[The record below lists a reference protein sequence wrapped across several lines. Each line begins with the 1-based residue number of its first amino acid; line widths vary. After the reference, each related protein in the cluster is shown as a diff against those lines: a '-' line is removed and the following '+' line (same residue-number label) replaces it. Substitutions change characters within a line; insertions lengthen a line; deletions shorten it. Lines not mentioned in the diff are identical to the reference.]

1 MINAAEV
8 AIEQAA
14 EDETERKRIHA
25 RLYAPPKGSRPQG
38 RRGRPPGMGFDA
50 AGAQAL
56 AAQLEA
62 EDERLTG
69 RRSG

>member
-1 MINAAEV
+1 MINAAEA
-8 AIEQAA
+8 AIEQGA
-14 EDETERKRIHA
+14 EDDAERKRIRT
-25 RLYAPPKGSRPQG
+25 RLYAPPKGSRPQ
-38 RRGRPPGMGFDA
+38 RRVRPPGMGFDA

-56 AAQLEA
+56 AQQLEA